1 MNKGD
6 TISFT
11 LDFLIDG
18 EQPLEKNAYHE
29 MELQL
34 NEEGGTRKNIKL
46 LYSTGDIQWDDDL
59 EKYVVSLTQEQTFM
73 LPNKME
79 YQLRI
84 LDEESNEIYSSQIG
98 RFCLGDALSKMI
110 LE

>member
-6 TISFT
+6 TISLV
-11 LDFLIDG
+11 LDFLIDNKD
-18 EQPLEKNAYHE
+18 PLEKDAYHE

-34 NEEGGTRKNIKL
+34 NEEGGTRKSIKL
-46 LYSTGDIQWDDDL
+46 LLSTGDIEWDDEL
-59 EKYVVSLTQEQTFM
+59 GKYVVSLTQEQTFK
-73 LPNKME
+73 LPNNME

-84 LDEESNEIYSSQIG
+84 LDELSEEVYSSCIG
-98 RFCLGDALSKMI
+98 HFCLGDVLSKKV